1 MQRDREE
8 HFWNAIIWPILW
20 PMLLIQT
27 TLIVLCILVG
37 LAVWW
42 MSPSQ
47 VSWSTTLWLGL
58 ALLLG
63 SFMNVCAFLMLVKM
77 RARQKD
83 AHFMQELAELE
94 RNSESLRFAAIRIL
108 PDKTFSTP
116 AISQTHARPLKRLAR
131 VNELLSGL
139 QHYISSAQQL
149 PPASAQAKEGQDQ
162 ALLDDLHHQQQ
173 QLKHLIAG
181 RDRAREESRLKTGYL
196 TLLKRETDDL
206 NDHLGYI
213 LQSDENRHCRQ
224 LIVDIRER
232 LADVRALL
240 VNLVY
245 QSVNDE
251 ETAPTSLATSPA
263 LRVLVVDDGPVN
275 LMLARQMLEAQGL
288 NVEGVSSGEQ
298 ALDRQKTTLF
308 DLVFMDIFMPTLDGL
323 ETTRRWRAFEQASG
337 QHRSILIALTANAD
351 NAGIAE
357 CKEAGMDDLLTK
369 PYQPEKLL
377 GMISKWL
384 PDAASKASAP

>member
-8 HFWNAIIWPILW
+8 HIWHAIIWPILW
-20 PMLLIQT
+20 PMLLIQA
-27 TLIVLCILVG
+27 TLIVLCLLVG

-47 VSWSTTLWLGL
+47 VSWSTTLWLSL

-63 SFMNVCAFLMLVKM
+63 SSMNMCAFLMLVKT

-83 AHFMQELAELE
+83 SHFMQELAELE
-94 RNSESLRFAAIRIL
+94 RNSESLRFAAIQLL
-108 PDKTFSTP
+108 PDKTFSSP
-116 AISQTHARPLKRLAR
+116 AISQTPARPLKRLAR
-131 VNELLSGL
+131 VNEKLSGL
-139 QHYISSAQQL
+139 EHYIRTAQQL
-149 PPASAQAKEGQDQ
+149 NPAPDHSKEGQEQ

-173 QLKHLIAG
+173 QLKHLMAG

-196 TLLKRETDDL
+196 SLLQRETDDL
-206 NDHLGYI
+206 NNHLGRI
-213 LQSDENRHCRQ
+213 LESDECRHCRQ
-224 LIVDIRER
+224 QIVDTRER
-232 LADVRALL
+232 LADARALL
-240 VNLVY
+240 ANLVY
-245 QSVNDE
+245 QSVNDDA
-251 ETAPTSLATSPA
+251 APTNMAPNPA

-288 NVEGVSSGEQ
+288 HVEGVSSGEQ
-298 ALDRQKTTLF
+298 ALERQQSIQF

-337 QHRSILIALTANAD
+337 KHRSILIALTANAD
-351 NAGIAE
+351 NAGITE

-384 PDAASKASAP
+384 PNTEGKASTS